1 MQTYRRSTAID
12 WLDSTRL
19 IDLRFLNQN
28 GIFYDVFWVP
38 TVIVK
43 DLRAVACL
51 ASWQLVCQC
60 IFVGLMRL
68 VPLFCNITVVI
79 FSPLNGMEKKK
90 KKSENHFLPHHHCFR
105 CQHMVHN
112 HSQHDHTNRDTVTP
126 RKHYL
131 CNNKDNISL

>member
-1 MQTYRRSTAID
+1 MQTYRCSTAID

-79 FSPLNGMEKKK
+79 FSPLNGMEKN
-90 KKSENHFLPHHHCFR
+90 ST
-105 CQHMVHN
+105 HN
-112 HSQHDHTNRDTVTP
+112 IPASRSKTNIQVLKQKLIIEHKLTAYRIILKNQGVEVILHSFI
-126 RKHYL
+126 K
-131 CNNKDNISL
+131 

>member
-1 MQTYRRSTAID
+1 MQTYRRNTAID

-90 KKSENHFLPHHHCFR
+90 KKKRKTFSAPPPLLSTPAHGPQPLP
-105 CQHMVHN
+105 
-112 HSQHDHTNRDTVTP
+112 T
-126 RKHYL
+126 
-131 CNNKDNISL
+131 